1 MPRFSKDCLSG
12 HRAVTQAAAC
22 SPKANLLW
30 QAVLGHIDL
39 WGGHAERYAEY
50 RCLLGMGVHRIH
62 VTQLHSS
69 QVHSLSSTPLG
80 RARCTL
86 LKTAICCNENEPPV
100 RAAP

>member
-39 WGGHAERYAEY
+39 WGGTLSAMRNIAACSAWEFTASMSHS
-50 RCLLGMGVHRIH
+50 CTHR
-62 VTQLHSS
+62 
-69 QVHSLSSTPLG
+69 
-80 RARCTL
+80 RCT
-86 LKTAICCNENEPPV
+86 
-100 RAAP
+100 R